1 MNPVFLVVAGPNGSG
16 KTTAGLKNEDQNR
29 PHLALGGIAFLC

>member
-16 KTTAGLKNEDQNR
+16 KTTAGLKNV
-29 PHLALGGIAFLC
+29 LISALGGIAFLC